1 MADTRAFNLYFANR
15 GSLPG
20 DVAITG
26 DELLFLRS
34 GTVYRGSGAAAG
46 AYASMTDN
54 AVETTI
60 NTIDVWV
67 PFGGVLI
74 EGATTPNFTFAANE
88 FTYIG
93 PSQASYA
100 GLSGKMSVLRVGGG
114 GNSNYQVG
122 VFVNAVQVSDP
133 MTVSSSSTFLGFVLT
148 EVPHLL
154 QTGDIIDIRIRNTT
168 GAENALVTDA
178 QLIVG

>member
-1 MADTRAFNLYFANR
+1 MADTRAFNVYFANR

-20 DVAITG
+20 EVAIAG
-26 DELLFLRS
+26 DELLILRS
-34 GTVYRGSGAAAG
+34 GTVYRMGGASAG

-74 EGATTPNFTFAANE
+74 EGVTTATFTYAANQ

-93 PSQASYA
+93 PNQAHNTS
-100 GLSGKMSVLRVGGG
+100 LVGKMSILRVGGG
-114 GNSNYQVG
+114 AGSNLQVG
-122 VFVNAVQVSDP
+122 VFVNGVQVGDP
-133 MTVSSSSTFLGFVLT
+133 MTVSSTNSFIGFVLT

-168 GAENALVTDA
+168 GVENVVVTDA
-178 QLIVG
+178 QLSIG